1 MCLLDVR
8 RSGLIDINNTGK
20 SLTVTQP
27 HYLAAAEWCV
37 CLCGGGGG
45 GVTQSDPRGAL
56 FFLGGKIAQ

>member
-27 HYLAAAEWCV
+27 HYLAATEWCV
-37 CLCGGGGG
+37 CVCVCVCVCGGR
-45 GVTQSDPRGAL
+45 VTPMSPEGQPSC
-56 FFLGGKIAQ
+56 